1 MTTRSGI
8 GFDVHPLVEGRPL
21 FLGGIEIPYE
31 RGLAGHSDGDG
42 LIHAVIDAMLG
53 AAALGDIGT
62 HFPPGDDRFKG
73 IASMELL
80 SQTLALVEQTNWRVT
95 FVDATI
101 LAERPILAPH
111 ISDIRRSLAAALR
124 LPTDGVNVK
133 ATTTDGLGFV
143 GRGEGIGALAVAT
156 VELLNE

>member
-8 GFDVHPLVEGRPL
+8 GFDVHPLVENRRL

-42 LIHAVIDAMLG
+42 LIHAVIDAILG
-53 AAALGDIGT
+53 ATALGDIGT
-62 HFPPGDDRFKG
+62 HFPSNDDRFKG
-73 IASMELL
+73 IASTELL
-80 SQTLALVEQTNWRVT
+80 LRTLEVVEQTDWRVT

-111 ISDIRRSLAAALR
+111 VGDIRHSLAAALN
-124 LPTDGVNVK
+124 LPADGVNVK
-133 ATTTDGLGFV
+133 ATTTDGLGFL
-143 GRGEGIGALAVAT
+143 GRSEGIGALAIAT
-156 VELLNE
+156 VERKT

>member
-1 MTTRSGI
+1 MTNRSGI
-8 GFDVHPLVEGRPL
+8 GFDVHPLVENRPL

-42 LIHAVIDAMLG
+42 LIHAVIDAILG

-62 HFPPGDDRFKG
+62 HFPSNDNSFKG
-73 IASMELL
+73 IASTELL
-80 SQTLALVEQTNWRVT
+80 FQTLTLVEQTDWRVT

-101 LAERPILAPH
+101 LAERPNLAPH
-111 ISDIRRSLAAALR
+111 MSDIRRSLAAALQ

-143 GRGEGIGALAVAT
+143 GRGEGIGTLAIAT
-156 VELLNE
+156 VERKT

>member
-8 GFDVHPLVEGRPL
+8 GFDVHPLVENRPL

-42 LIHAVIDAMLG
+42 LIHAVIDSILG
-53 AAALGDIGT
+53 ATALGDIGT
-62 HFPPGDDRFKG
+62 HFPSNDDRFKG
-73 IASMELL
+73 IASTELL
-80 SQTLALVEQTNWRVT
+80 LRTLAAVEQTDWRVT

-111 ISDIRRSLAAALR
+111 VGDIRRSLAAALN
-124 LPTDGVNVK
+124 LPADGVNVK
-133 ATTTDGLGFV
+133 ATTTDGLGFL
-143 GRGEGIGALAVAT
+143 GRSEGIGALAIAT
-156 VELLNE
+156 VERKT

>member
-21 FLGGIEIPYE
+21 VLGGIEIPYE

-42 LIHAVIDAMLG
+42 LIHAVIDAILG

-73 IASMELL
+73 IASTELL
-80 SQTLALVEQTNWRVT
+80 FQTLALVERTDWRVT

-101 LAERPILAPH
+101 LAERPILAPYM
-111 ISDIRRSLAAALR
+111 SDIRRSLAAALQ
-124 LPTDGVNVK
+124 LPADGVNVK
-133 ATTTDGLGFV
+133 ATTTDGLGFL
-143 GRGEGIGALAVAT
+143 GRGEGIGTLAIAT
-156 VELLNE
+156 VERKT

>member
-8 GFDVHPLVEGRPL
+8 GFDVHPLVAGRPL
-21 FLGGIEIPYE
+21 VLGGVTIPYE

-62 HFPPGDDRFKG
+62 HFPPGDDRYKG
-73 IASMELL
+73 IASGELL
-80 SQTLALVEQTNWRVT
+80 SDTLGLLRRNRWRVT

-101 LAERPILAPH
+101 LAERPILKPH
-111 ISDIRRSLAAALR
+111 MSCIRNSLSKGLN
-124 LPTDGVNVK
+124 LSTDSVNVK
-133 ATTTDGLGFV
+133 ATTTDGLGFI
-143 GRGEGIGALAVAT
+143 GRGEGIGTLAIAT
-156 VELLNE
+156 IERIA

>member
-8 GFDVHPLVEGRPL
+8 GFDVHPLVENRPL

-42 LIHAVIDAMLG
+42 LIHAVIDAILG

-62 HFPPGDDRFKG
+62 HFPSSDDSFRG
-73 IASMELL
+73 IASTELL
-80 SQTLALVEQTNWRVT
+80 SRTLSVIEETGWRVI

-111 ISDIRRSLAAALR
+111 MTDIRRSLAAALQ
-124 LPTDGVNVK
+124 LPADGVNVK
-133 ATTTDGLGFV
+133 ATTTDGLGFL
-143 GRGEGIGALAVAT
+143 GRGEGIGTLAIAT
-156 VELLNE
+156 VERKT

>member
-8 GFDVHPLVEGRPL
+8 GFDVHPLVKGRSL
-21 FLGGIEIPYE
+21 VLGGVTIPYE

-42 LIHAVIDAMLG
+42 LIHAVIDALLG

-73 IASMELL
+73 IDSGELL
-80 SQTLALVEQTNWRVT
+80 SETLSLLRANRWRAT

-101 LAERPILAPH
+101 LAERPTLKPH
-111 ISDIRRSLAAALR
+111 MTCIRHSLSRALEIESDC
-124 LPTDGVNVK
+124 VNVK
-133 ATTTDGLGFV
+133 ATTTDGLGFI
-143 GRGEGIGALAVAT
+143 GRGEGIGTLAIAT
-156 VELLNE
+156 IERLA

>member
-21 FLGGIEIPYE
+21 VLGGVTVPYD

-42 LIHAVIDAMLG
+42 LIHAVIDALLG

-62 HFPPGDDRFKG
+62 HFPPGDERFKG
-73 IASMELL
+73 IESVKLL
-80 SQTLALVEQTNWRVT
+80 SETLVLLRGNRWRVT

-101 LAERPILAPH
+101 IAERPTLKPH
-111 ISDIRRSLAAALR
+111 MSCIKKSLSRALQ
-124 LPTDGVNVK
+124 LDAEDVNVK
-133 ATTTDGLGFV
+133 ATTTDGLGFI
-143 GRGEGIGALAVAT
+143 GRGEGIGTLAIAT
-156 VELLNE
+156 IERAE

>member
-8 GFDVHPLVEGRPL
+8 GFDVHPLVAGRRL
-21 FLGGIEIPYE
+21 VLGGVTIPYE

-62 HFPPGDDRFKG
+62 HFPPEDVRYKG
-73 IASMELL
+73 IESGELL
-80 SQTLALVEQTNWRVT
+80 SDTLALLRRNRWRVT

-101 LAERPILAPH
+101 LAERPILKPH
-111 ISDIRRSLAAALR
+111 MSYIRNSLSKALH
-124 LPTDGVNVK
+124 LTTDCVNVK
-133 ATTTDGLGFV
+133 ATTTDGLGFI
-143 GRGEGIGALAVAT
+143 GRGEGIGTLAIAT
-156 VELLNE
+156 IERIA

>member
-8 GFDVHPLVEGRPL
+8 GFDVHPLVENRPL

-42 LIHAVIDAMLG
+42 LIHAVIDAILG

-62 HFPPGDDRFKG
+62 HFPSSDDSFRG
-73 IASMELL
+73 IASTELL
-80 SQTLALVEQTNWRVT
+80 SRTLSVIEETGWRVI

-101 LAERPILAPH
+101 LAERPILAPYM
-111 ISDIRRSLAAALR
+111 SDIRRSLAAALQ
-124 LPTDGVNVK
+124 LPADGVNVK
-133 ATTTDGLGFV
+133 ATTTDGLGFL
-143 GRGEGIGALAVAT
+143 GRGEGIGTLAIAT
-156 VELLNE
+156 VERKT

>member
-21 FLGGIEIPYE
+21 VLGGVAIPYE
-31 RGLAGHSDGDG
+31 RGLKGHSDGDG

-62 HFPPGDDRFKG
+62 HFPPGDDRYRG
-73 IASMELL
+73 IASTELL
-80 SQTLALVEQTNWRVT
+80 SDTLVLLRRNRWRVT

-101 LAERPILAPH
+101 LAERPILKPH
-111 ISDIRRSLAAALR
+111 MSCIRHSLSKALR
-124 LPTDGVNVK
+124 LSTDSVNVK
-133 ATTTDGLGFV
+133 ATTTDGLGFI
-143 GRGEGIGALAVAT
+143 GRGEGIGTLAIAT
-156 VELLNE
+156 IERIA

>member
-8 GFDVHPLVEGRPL
+8 GFDVHPLVENRPL
-21 FLGGIEIPYE
+21 FLGGVEIPYE

-42 LIHAVIDAMLG
+42 LIHAVIDAILG

-62 HFPPGDDRFKG
+62 HFPSSDNRFKG
-73 IASMELL
+73 IASTELL
-80 SQTLALVEQTNWRVT
+80 SETLDVVEQTDWRVI

-111 ISDIRRSLAAALR
+111 MSDIRRSLAAALR
-124 LPTDGVNVK
+124 LPADGVNVK
-133 ATTTDGLGFV
+133 ATTTDGLGFL
-143 GRGEGIGALAVAT
+143 GRGEGIGALAIAT
-156 VELLNE
+156 VERKT